1 MPATIPAEITP
12 TFYIR
17 NTEPED
23 FARVMEIYAHARD
36 FMAAH
41 GNPRQWGI
49 TNWPPESLVRQDIAT
64 GRGYVCCTE
73 VPAEAIPAEEANGE
87 ETADTDAPHEE
98 IVAVFY
104 FDYGKDIEPTY
115 RTIVEGEWKGNDTFG
130 VVHRIAADSGNPL
143 AKGAGSF
150 CINWAFDQCGHL
162 RIDTHGDNVV
172 MQNLLTKLG
181 FERCG
186 TIYVV
191 EDNDPRFAY
200 EKM

>member
-1 MPATIPAEITP
+1 MTAKSS
-12 TFYIR
+12 FYIR

-23 FARVMEIYAHARD
+23 FARVMEIYAHARE

-49 TNWPPESLVRQDIAT
+49 TKWPPESLVRQDIAT
-64 GRGYVCCTE
+64 GKGYVCCTE
-73 VPAEAIPAEEANGE
+73 
-87 ETADTDAPHEE
+87 APSEE

-104 FDYGKDIEPTY
+104 FDYGRDIEPTY
-115 RTIVEGEWKGNDTFG
+115 QKIVEGEWKGNDTYG

-150 CINWAFDQCGHL
+150 CINWAFDQCSHL